1 MQAHRLTDA
10 QTRGVRR
17 NSECMTLELQPEA
30 PSPRRSRLAPPAG
43 PVTGGFVFGGLI
55 GSILVAFRARAMKAI
70 FWNERELRAG
80 WRLAMFAL
88 FVVALASGG
97 VALAQLLHLP
107 QVTRAGLT
115 PGAML
120 IQEVIGFLATAAAAA
135 IMAFLEVRPLG
146 AFGLPRAGAFG
157 AYFWQGVAWGIAMV
171 TAVMLLISTF
181 GGFSLGAFAL
191 HGLAIWRFA
200 AVWGVVFVCVG
211 FFEEYLFRGYA
222 QFTLATGVK
231 FWPAAAILSAVF
243 GALHRGNS
251 GEDNVG
257 ALGVFFVGMFF
268 CLTLRRTSSLW
279 FAVGLH
285 AAFDWGE
292 TFLFSVP
299 DSGMVAPGHLL
310 NSSLHG
316 PAWLTGGTVGPEA
329 SLMAFL
335 VVGIAAVIFA
345 RVYPAREER
354 SAVVQNSAG

>member
-1 MQAHRLTDA
+1 
-10 QTRGVRR
+10 
-17 NSECMTLELQPEA
+17 MTLELQPEA

-43 PVTGGFVFGGLI
+43 SVTEGFVFGGLI

-80 WRLAMFAL
+80 WRLAMFVF

-97 VALAQLLHLP
+97 VALTQLLHLP
-107 QVTRAGLT
+107 QIMRAGLT
-115 PGAML
+115 PGPLL

-135 IMAFLEVRPLG
+135 IMAFLEVRPVG

-171 TAVMLLISTF
+171 TAVMLLISAF
-181 GGFSLGAFAL
+181 GGFAFGTFAL

-200 AVWGVVFVCVG
+200 AVWGVAFLCVG

-231 FWPAAAILSAVF
+231 FWPAAAILSALFGMVHLF
-243 GALHRGNS
+243 NGGEDKIGALS
-251 GEDNVG
+251 
-257 ALGVFFVGMFF
+257 VFVIAMFF
-268 CLTLRRTSSLW
+268 CFTLWRTGNLW

-292 TFLFSVP
+292 TFLYSVP
-299 DSGMVAPGHLL
+299 DSGLVAPGHLL
-310 NSSLHG
+310 NSSFHG
-316 PAWLTGGTVGPEA
+316 PTWLTGGTVGPEA
-329 SLMAFL
+329 SVMAFV
-335 VVGIAAVIFA
+335 VVGAAAVIFA
-345 RVYPAREER
+345 RVYPAKEEH
-354 SAVVQNSAG
+354 SAVVQDSAG